1 MVWNDKCDYCEPAEV
16 KYINPTGNNLTI
28 IQLNIRS
35 LLGKQDDLINMINSL
50 NKNKSLPKVL
60 LLSETHLNDSKTRH
74 INIPNYNI
82 SYRNRIIKPGG
93 GVAILTHK
101 TLTYKNR
108 IDLYDLNKDN
118 FECVFIELNQKAK
131 KLIIIGSIYC
141 PPNTK
146 PREFINQYQ
155 HMLTRLKLEKKRFNI
170 RHGPQP

>member
-1 MVWNDKCDYCEPAEV
+1 
-16 KYINPTGNNLTI
+16 
-28 IQLNIRS
+28 
-35 LLGKQDDLINMINSL
+35 MINSL

-60 LLSETHLNDSKTRH
+60 LLSEMHLNDSKTRH

-82 SYRNRIIKPGG
+82 SYRNQINKPGG

-131 KLIIIGSIYC
+131 KSIIIGSIYR

-146 PREFINQYQ
+146 PREFISQYQ
-155 HMLTRLKLEKKRFNI
+155 HMLTRLKLEKKY
-170 RHGPQP
+170 